1 MLWREAHLSGKS
13 WRFSCCWSPAQT
25 DALSDEV
32 QHEWSEGLQLAL
44 HLLFDFQEQAGVW
57 TEVIPLLCGL
67 QFVQYSLCY
76 STPICCFDLIHHSY
90 GGIEHLPSK
99 WRWIAHC
106 VWRLAAAQGGR
117 QVLESSLTNEKC
129 CTMVLIKTGAFSEGS
144 EQGLECWACFLLLAG
159 GFWRRSSSLECLS
172 PCYNCCKS
180 FWQAAASGVILL
192 AYRAGEIL
200 WFCVCPVST
209 EHNFSCKIMT
219 LSSIELV
226 QHCTLLSYEMSM
238 TCSGVSLDEGEDVH
252 RGVVITAAELLDDGF
267 FCRRF
272 CSCRHLGPAVV
283 ALRGMVYV
291 QCCEQG
297 SNPWCADWADVRSL
311 EFTSPPPCLCLFP
324 PLLSK

>member
-13 WRFSCCWSPAQT
+13 WRFSCCWSPPQT

-172 PCYNCCKS
+172 PCYNCCRS

-238 TCSGVSLDEGEDVH
+238 TCSGVSLDEGEDVQRCCH
-252 RGVVITAAELLDDGF
+252 NSSRAFGWWILLQTFLFMQTPRPRCGRPPRDGL
-267 FCRRF
+267 CAVLWARLKSLVRR
-272 CSCRHLGPAVV
+272 LG
-283 ALRGMVYV
+283 
-291 QCCEQG
+291 
-297 SNPWCADWADVRSL
+297 WCQESGIHIP
-311 EFTSPPPCLCLFP
+311 SPLPLPFP
-324 PLLSK
+324 PSPL